1 MPGVQSVLAKMRS
14 FSEAVRSGAWTGH
27 TGRPIT
33 DIVNIGIGGSNLGPA
48 MVTEALTPYG
58 RRDLAM
64 HFVSNIDGTHMA
76 ETLRRLN
83 PETVLF
89 IVASKTFTTL
99 ETMTNAHTAR
109 RWLRGENRQ

>member
-1 MPGVQSVLAKMRS
+1 
-14 FSEAVRSGAWTGH
+14 
-27 TGRPIT
+27 
-33 DIVNIGIGGSNLGPA
+33 

-58 RRDLAM
+58 RRDLVM

-109 RWLRGENRQ
+109 RWLVEKIGNEAAVARHFVACVHQQRRG